1 MKSSQSF
8 ALAPLKEICSQ
19 GKCVSISEGRCRFE
33 AGSILLID
41 YSHPSFQVFLTNQER
56 EEGLRKLVAPCSPAL
71 LPDYL
76 KQAQTQSEPLKP
88 FFKPPPC
95 KLVCS
100 VLLLS
105 DPHPS
110 ILCSSAFSFSA
121 SSLTWWLYSLPVL
134 YSLFCP
140 WPQCPTASCPATL
153 GQSLPH
159 TQPQVPEV
167 QMSRAPPPTHCPC
180 HCLLAGRRAVLSTSV
195 GHFHR
200 GDLKIIHSP
209 PPCTDN

>member
-1 MKSSQSF
+1 MEGTGGGGASQKSQILAFECEIFHSLFFHPYFKTF

-19 GKCVSISEGRCRFE
+19 GKCVSINEGRCRFE

-121 SSLTWWLYSLPVL
+121 SSLT
-134 YSLFCP
+134 
-140 WPQCPTASCPATL
+140 
-153 GQSLPH
+153 
-159 TQPQVPEV
+159 
-167 QMSRAPPPTHCPC
+167 
-180 HCLLAGRRAVLSTSV
+180 
-195 GHFHR
+195 
-200 GDLKIIHSP
+200 
-209 PPCTDN
+209 